1 MDENTRSAKVQRSA
15 DDIMKDALVQSALIS
30 AKKAVEIGLISEHDI
45 IISAKVSRVQ
55 HLIDVYTDLSK
66 RSDFSLHL
74 GLTEAGMGSKGI
86 VASTS
91 AALSYL
97 LA

>member
-1 MDENTRSAKVQRSA
+1 
-15 DDIMKDALVQSALIS
+15 MKEALVQSALIS
-30 AKKAVEIGLISEHDI
+30 AQKAEEIGLISEHEI
-45 IISAKVSRVQ
+45 VISAKVSRVQ
-55 HLIDVYTDLSK
+55 HLIDVYTELSK
-66 RSDFSLHL
+66 RSDYALHL

-86 VASTS
+86 VATTS